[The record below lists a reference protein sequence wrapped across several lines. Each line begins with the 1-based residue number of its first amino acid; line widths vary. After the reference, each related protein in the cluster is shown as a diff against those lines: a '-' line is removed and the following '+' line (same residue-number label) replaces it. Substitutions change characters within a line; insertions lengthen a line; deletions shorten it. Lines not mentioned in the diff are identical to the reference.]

1 MGRSQRRAA
10 AHLDEAVVEEEP
22 EGGGD
27 GHEGRPH
34 LPGHGRP
41 HDRLHAR
48 ARRAVVVRRQLRLAA
63 GGRRR
68 RHHHR
73 HGEQAEAAAPSP
85 PLHGPG
91 AQLAGSAAQGAVL
104 PRACWNRIL
113 VSRGEKAAIAT
124 SCCLAGH
131 QLQVTDGERR
141 ARGQPRWASLCIQPF
156 LSFFRL
162 DLELLYR

>member
-1 MGRSQRRAA
+1 MDRPQQRAA

-22 EGGGD
+22 ERGGD
-27 GHEGRPH
+27 GDEGRPH

-48 ARRAVVVRRQLRLAA
+48 ARPAVVVRRQLRLAA
-63 GGRRR
+63 GRR
-68 RHHHR
+68 RHHHRRR

-91 AQLAGSAAQGAVL
+91 PGPGAQPLRGAVL
-104 PRACWNRIL
+104 ARACWNRIL

-124 SCCLAGH
+124 SCWCLTGH
-131 QLQVTDGERR
+131 
-141 ARGQPRWASLCIQPF
+141 S
-156 LSFFRL
+156 S
-162 DLELLYR
+162 YK